1 MVSHL
6 QGPFS
11 RHKSDLLIV
20 TTRLGMLQENETT
33 HISDVMVC
41 FFQFIFILLSVIY
54 VSLENN
60 TSLKI
65 HTKPQVKEHFQ
76 WVVISENNLGTSC
89 TVVESSVDI

>member
-1 MVSHL
+1 M
-6 QGPFS
+6 
-11 RHKSDLLIV
+11 
-20 TTRLGMLQENETT
+20 TTHLGMLQENETM
-33 HISDVMVC
+33 HISDVM
-41 FFQFIFILLSVIY
+41 FFFPVYFLL

-65 HTKPQVKEHFQ
+65 HAKPQVKEHFQ